1 MRNIIS
7 KKYSLFLLCSVVLVA
22 MMAYAG
28 GTTYGR
34 YVHQA
39 SSSGVVVAK
48 EFYFTSDY
56 LTPEGANYTLN
67 PGTTS
72 ITFQLRNYA
81 DALRSAEDDVVYTV
95 SVDDGDQDS
104 ENNATISFGS
114 GTIKNNACNYVPI
127 TLSNL
132 KAEKTYTVTAIGTA
146 GYQETLSATFTVAQA
161 EAAVYKYLEQT
172 NEYVLLT
179 VWTENISGAVTL
191 SAPAELIPDST
202 DELLDEIYNY
212 EDSTYKAISNAPIGT
227 LDIYSSH
234 TYRFFKEDTSQN
246 YTADNFSVT
255 VKTQE
260 QENNTYT
267 AIIGTP

>member
-7 KKYSLFLLCSVVLVA
+7 KKYGLFLLCSVVLVA

-34 YVHQA
+34 YVHQE

-81 DALRSAEDDVVYTV
+81 DALRSAEDVISYTV
-95 SVDDGDQDS
+95 T
-104 ENNATISFGS
+104 ATG
-114 GTIKNNACNYVPI
+114 G
-127 TLSNL
+127 TLSNNSGEIAKGGCNRVDIEL
-132 KAEKTYTVTAIGTA
+132 SGLVSGQTYTVTATGTA
-146 GYQETLSATFTVAQA
+146 GYVETLSAVFTVAPIGTN
-161 EAAVYKYLEQT
+161 VYKYLEQT

-179 VWTENISGAVTL
+179 VWTENVGGTVKL
-191 SAPAELIPDST
+191 SAPAGLIPDST
-202 DELLDEIYNY
+202 DETLDEIYNY
-212 EDSTYKAISNAPIGT
+212 SDGAYKKIDGASIGT
-227 LDIYSSH
+227 LDTYSSH
-234 TYRFFKEDTSQN
+234 TYRFFKETVGTP
-246 YTADNFSVT
+246 YTVDNFTVT
-255 VKTQE
+255 VTQ
-260 QENNTYT
+260 
-267 AIIGTP
+267 GV

>member
-72 ITFQLRNYA
+72 ITFDLRNYA
-81 DALRSAEDDVVYTV
+81 DELRSAEDDVVYTV

-114 GTIKNNACNYVPI
+114 GTIENNACNYVPI

-132 KAEKTYTVTAIGTA
+132 KTEKTYTVTAIGTA

-179 VWTENISGAVTL
+179 VWTENISGVASV
-191 SAPAELIPDST
+191 AFPEKLIPDNT
-202 DELLDEIYNY
+202 DAVMNTVTNY
-212 EDSTYKAISNAPIGT
+212 SEGKYSGATFEDGASFTMT
-227 LDIYSSH
+227 YSSH
-234 TYRFFKEDTSQN
+234 TYRFFKE
-246 YTADNFSVT
+246 TAGQSFSVNDFT
-255 VKTQE
+255 VTVNGE
-260 QENNTYT
+260 T

>member
-104 ENNATISFGS
+104 ENNATISSGS

-161 EAAVYKYLEQT
+161 EAVVYKYVEQT

-191 SAPAELIPDST
+191 SAPAGLIPDST

-212 EDSTYKAISNAPIGT
+212 EDSTYKAISDAPIGT
-227 LDIYSSH
+227 LAIYSSH
-234 TYRFFKEDTSQN
+234 TYRFFKEETSQN
-246 YTADNFSVT
+246 YTADSFT
-255 VKTQE
+255 VKVGTTE
-260 QENNTYT
+260 AYP
-267 AIIGTP
+267 GTP

>member
-1 MRNIIS
+1 MTTKQQHKKRNI
-7 KKYSLFLLCSVVLVA
+7 FLACGLLLVA
-22 MMAYAG
+22 LISYAG
-28 GTTYGR
+28 GTTYGK
-34 YVHQA
+34 YVHQE
-39 SSSGVVVAK
+39 SGSGVVAAK

-56 LTPEGANYTLN
+56 LKPVNENAAYTLN

-104 ENNATISFGS
+104 ENNATISSGS

-161 EAAVYKYLEQT
+161 EAVVYKYVEQT

-191 SAPAELIPDST
+191 SAPAGLIPDST

-212 EDSTYKAISNAPIGT
+212 EDSTYKAISDAPIGT
-227 LDIYSSH
+227 LAIYSSH
-234 TYRFFKEDTSQN
+234 TYRFFKEETSQN
-246 YTADNFSVT
+246 YTADSFT
-255 VKTQE
+255 VKVGTTE
-260 QENNTYT
+260 AYP
-267 AIIGTP
+267 GTP